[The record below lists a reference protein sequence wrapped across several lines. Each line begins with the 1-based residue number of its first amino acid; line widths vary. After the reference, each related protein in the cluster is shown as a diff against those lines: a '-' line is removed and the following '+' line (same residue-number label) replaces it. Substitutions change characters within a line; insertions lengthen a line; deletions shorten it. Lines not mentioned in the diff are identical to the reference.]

1 MGKVNDEGRK
11 QMEVCLIGEESINFV
26 KSKFTDRIITAYKLL
41 GITLTVA
48 VIFSIIL
55 LVSFV
60 KCDDG
65 KCIIYL
71 LLLFL
76 MVIPFAIIIQGGNAL
91 IEFAKKQR
99 QDYEEGIVLLRQA
112 KLKWIYKEN
121 SKYLKFC
128 FTDDSG
134 NSITY
139 RNLTCF
145 RYKYSEELELNQIRV
160 DCRKCIVYL
169 SGLCLLSK
177 TV

>member
-1 MGKVNDEGRK
+1 MEKVNDEGRM
-11 QMEVCLIGEESINFV
+11 QMEVRLIGEASIDFV
-26 KSKFTDRIITAYKLL
+26 KSKFTDRIITAYKLF
-41 GITLTVA
+41 GATLVAA

-60 KCDDG
+60 KCEDG

-76 MVIPFAIIIQGGNAL
+76 MVIPFAVIVQGGNAL

-99 QDYEEGIVLLRQA
+99 RDYEEGIVLLRQA
-112 KLKWIYKEN
+112 KLKWIFKEN

-134 NSITY
+134 NNITY
-139 RNLTCF
+139 RDLTCF
-145 RYKYSEELELNQIRV
+145 RYKYSEELEINEVRV
-160 DCRKCIVYL
+160 DCRKCIVYI
-169 SGLCLLSK
+169 SGLHLLNK
-177 TV
+177 TI